1 MIEPCTKMLKQCYF
15 QLNCLSALK
24 WSIFAVSEGNL
35 DFLDFLQKSFIT
47 STTGPNSLKKNSCEK
62 YAHFK
67 QSNWPSEN
75 FHKVTNI

>member
-35 DFLDFLQKSFIT
+35 DFLDFLQKKFHNTNYWTQFFEEKFLRKICSF
-47 STTGPNSLKKNSCEK
+47 
-62 YAHFK
+62 
-67 QSNWPSEN
+67 
-75 FHKVTNI
+75 